1 MKQFLSSICFLI
13 SVLAFGQKTLNFSDC
28 LALAM
33 KQNLEIQ
40 SANVNE
46 EVLKYQYKASYGRL
60 APELRAE
67 GIQRARFNQIYDF
80 NTNSYIDNTVRETRG
95 TVRANFNL
103 FSGFNV
109 WNTIKVQKQEY
120 AIAKLNSQQQIRE
133 ITISLAESYLT
144 TLYLTELVKI
154 NAQQIQLSEKQL
166 ALAQLKYEAGVI
178 AESEVFK
185 LKTQKANEELEL
197 VNNNNKLIDNWVRLK
212 QLMNLPIQEEL
223 VLEAPAVELDSAVL
237 SENNA
242 TEITSKIIDFH
253 PLTSMSLLRQ
263 TRAKAALAVARSFR
277 YPELN
282 AEFVYRTSS
291 FSNLELVDQELQFDR
306 NRNGFLRF
314 NLIIPIFNQL
324 NTFSRIKQAK
334 GGLKQAGIQIDR
346 VRNQITQEA
355 TKAINDTKTARK
367 RVETASIAL
376 EFSKKSYEADALKF
390 ELGKINTN
398 ELNITKNQYNN
409 AQADLIQSNYELLY
423 NNALINF
430 YLGEPFK
437 L

>member
-1 MKQFLSSICFLI
+1 MKQFLSCICFLI

-67 GIQRARFNQIYDF
+67 GFQRARFNQIYDF
-80 NTNSYIDNTVRETRG
+80 STNSYIDNTVRELRG

-237 SENNA
+237 SENNTA
-242 TEITSKIIDFH
+242 EITSKIIDFH
-253 PLTSMSLLRQ
+253 PLTNISLLRQ
-263 TRAKAALAVARSFR
+263 SRAKAALAVARSFR

-282 AEFVYRTSS
+282 AEFAYRTSS

-306 NRNGFLRF
+306 NRNGFLRL

-324 NTFSRIKQAK
+324 NTYSRIKQAK

-409 AQADLIQSNYELLY
+409 SQADLIKSNYELLY

>member
-1 MKQFLSSICFLI
+1 MKQFLSCICFLI
-13 SVLAFGQKTLNFSDC
+13 SILAFGQKTLNFSDC

-109 WNTIKVQKQEY
+109 WNTIKIQKQEY

-166 ALAQLKYEAGVI
+166 ALAQLKYESGVI

-223 VLEAPAVELDSAVL
+223 LLQTPAVELDSAVL

-242 TEITSKIIDFH
+242 AEITAKIIDFH

-263 TRAKAALAVARSFR
+263 TRAKSALAVARSFR

-282 AEFVYRTSS
+282 AEFAYRTSS
-291 FSNLELVDQELQFDR
+291 FSNLALVGQDLQFDR
-306 NRNGFLRF
+306 NRNGFLRL
-314 NLIIPIFNQL
+314 NLIVPIFNQL

-409 AQADLIQSNYELLY
+409 AQADLIQSNYELMY

-430 YLGEPFK
+430 YLGEEFK

>member
-1 MKQFLSSICFLI
+1 LI
-13 SVLAFGQKTLNFSDC
+13 TVLAFGQKSLNFSDC

-120 AIAKLNSQQQIRE
+120 AISKLNSQQQIRE

-223 VLEAPAVELDSAVL
+223 VLDAPAVELDSTVL

-263 TRAKAALAVARSFR
+263 TRAKAALAVVRSFR

>member
-1 MKQFLSSICFLI
+1 MKQFFLSICCLL
-13 SVLAFGQKTLNFSDC
+13 SVFAFGQKTLNFSDC

-95 TVRANFNL
+95 TVRSNFNL

-109 WNTIKVQKQEY
+109 WNTIKMQKQDY
-120 AIAKLNSQQQIRE
+120 AISKLNSQQQIRE

-154 NAQQIQLSEKQL
+154 NAQQIELSEKQL

-185 LKTQKANEELEL
+185 LKTQKANEELDL

-212 QLMNLPIQEEL
+212 QLMNVPMQEEF
-223 VLEAPAVELDSAVL
+223 VLEEPKVELDSAVL
-237 SENNA
+237 SQTNTA
-242 TEITSKIIDFH
+242 EITSKIIDFH
-253 PLTSMSLLRQ
+253 PLTSMSLLRE

-367 RVETASIAL
+367 KLETSSIAL

-409 AQADLIQSNYELLY
+409 ARADLIQSNYELLY

>member
-1 MKQFLSSICFLI
+1 MKQFLSCICFLM
-13 SVLAFGQKTLNFSDC
+13 SALAFGQKTLNFSDC

-80 NTNSYIDNTVRETRG
+80 NTNSYIDYTVRETRG

-109 WNTIKVQKQEY
+109 WNTIKIQKQEY

-166 ALAQLKYEAGVI
+166 ALAQLKYESGVI

-223 VLEAPAVELDSAVL
+223 LLQTPAVELDSAVL

-242 TEITSKIIDFH
+242 AEITAKIIDFH

-282 AEFVYRTSS
+282 AEFAYRTSS
-291 FSNLELVDQELQFDR
+291 FSNLALVGQDLQFDR
-306 NRNGFLRF
+306 NRNGFLRL
-314 NLIIPIFNQL
+314 NLIVPIFNQL

-409 AQADLIQSNYELLY
+409 AQADLIQSNFELMY

-430 YLGEPFK
+430 YLGEEFK

>member
-1 MKQFLSSICFLI
+1 
-13 SVLAFGQKTLNFSDC
+13 
-28 LALAM
+28 
-33 KQNLEIQ
+33 
-40 SANVNE
+40 
-46 EVLKYQYKASYGRL
+46 
-60 APELRAE
+60 
-67 GIQRARFNQIYDF
+67 
-80 NTNSYIDNTVRETRG
+80 
-95 TVRANFNL
+95 
-103 FSGFNV
+103 
-109 WNTIKVQKQEY
+109 
-120 AIAKLNSQQQIRE
+120 
-133 ITISLAESYLT
+133 
-144 TLYLTELVKI
+144 
-154 NAQQIQLSEKQL
+154 
-166 ALAQLKYEAGVI
+166 
-178 AESEVFK
+178 
-185 LKTQKANEELEL
+185 
-197 VNNNNKLIDNWVRLK
+197 
-212 QLMNLPIQEEL
+212 MNLPIQEEL

-242 TEITSKIIDFH
+242 AEITSKIIDFH
-253 PLTSMSLLRQ
+253 PLTNISLLRQ
-263 TRAKAALAVARSFR
+263 SRAKAALAVARSFR

-282 AEFVYRTSS
+282 AEFAYRTSS

-306 NRNGFLRF
+306 NRNGFLRL

-324 NTFSRIKQAK
+324 NTYSRIKQAK

-409 AQADLIQSNYELLY
+409 AQADLIKSNYELLY

>member
-1 MKQFLSSICFLI
+1 
-13 SVLAFGQKTLNFSDC
+13 
-28 LALAM
+28 
-33 KQNLEIQ
+33 
-40 SANVNE
+40 
-46 EVLKYQYKASYGRL
+46 
-60 APELRAE
+60 
-67 GIQRARFNQIYDF
+67 
-80 NTNSYIDNTVRETRG
+80 
-95 TVRANFNL
+95 
-103 FSGFNV
+103 
-109 WNTIKVQKQEY
+109 
-120 AIAKLNSQQQIRE
+120 
-133 ITISLAESYLT
+133 
-144 TLYLTELVKI
+144 VKI

-242 TEITSKIIDFH
+242 AEITSKIIDFH
-253 PLTSMSLLRQ
+253 PLTNISLLRQ
-263 TRAKAALAVARSFR
+263 SRAKAALAVARSFR

-282 AEFVYRTSS
+282 AEFAYRTSS

-306 NRNGFLRF
+306 NRNGFLRL

-324 NTFSRIKQAK
+324 NTYSRIKQAK

-409 AQADLIQSNYELLY
+409 AQADLIKSNYELLY

>member
-1 MKQFLSSICFLI
+1 MKQFLSCICFLI
-13 SVLAFGQKTLNFSDC
+13 SILAFGQKTLNFSDC

-109 WNTIKVQKQEY
+109 WNTIKIQKQEY

-166 ALAQLKYEAGVI
+166 ALAQLKYESGVI

-197 VNNNNKLIDNWVRLK
+197 VNNTNKLIDNWVRLK

-223 VLEAPAVELDSAVL
+223 LLQTPAVELDSAVL

-242 TEITSKIIDFH
+242 AEITAKIIDFH

-282 AEFVYRTSS
+282 AEFAYRTSS
-291 FSNLELVDQELQFDR
+291 FSNLALVGQDLQFDR
-306 NRNGFLRF
+306 NRNGFLRL
-314 NLIIPIFNQL
+314 NLIVPIFNQL

-409 AQADLIQSNYELLY
+409 AQADLIQSNYELMY

-430 YLGEPFK
+430 YLGEEFK

>member
-120 AIAKLNSQQQIRE
+120 AIAKLSSQQQIRE

-282 AEFVYRTSS
+282 VEFVYRTSS

>member
-1 MKQFLSSICFLI
+1 
-13 SVLAFGQKTLNFSDC
+13 
-28 LALAM
+28 
-33 KQNLEIQ
+33 
-40 SANVNE
+40 
-46 EVLKYQYKASYGRL
+46 
-60 APELRAE
+60 
-67 GIQRARFNQIYDF
+67 
-80 NTNSYIDNTVRETRG
+80 
-95 TVRANFNL
+95 
-103 FSGFNV
+103 
-109 WNTIKVQKQEY
+109 
-120 AIAKLNSQQQIRE
+120 LNSQQQIRE

-154 NAQQIQLSEKQL
+154 NAQQIELSEKQL

-185 LKTQKANEELEL
+185 LKTQKANEELDL

-212 QLMNLPIQEEL
+212 QLMNVPMQEEF
-223 VLEAPAVELDSAVL
+223 VLEEPKVELDSAVL
-237 SENNA
+237 SQTNTA
-242 TEITSKIIDFH
+242 EITSKIIEFH
-253 PLTSMSLLRQ
+253 PLTSMSLLRE

-314 NLIIPIFNQL
+314 NLIIPIFDQL
-324 NTFSRIKQAK
+324 NTLSRIKQAK

-367 RVETASIAL
+367 KVETASIAL

-409 AQADLIQSNYELLY
+409 ARADLIQSNYELLY

>member
-1 MKQFLSSICFLI
+1 
-13 SVLAFGQKTLNFSDC
+13 
-28 LALAM
+28 
-33 KQNLEIQ
+33 
-40 SANVNE
+40 
-46 EVLKYQYKASYGRL
+46 
-60 APELRAE
+60 
-67 GIQRARFNQIYDF
+67 
-80 NTNSYIDNTVRETRG
+80 
-95 TVRANFNL
+95 
-103 FSGFNV
+103 
-109 WNTIKVQKQEY
+109 
-120 AIAKLNSQQQIRE
+120 
-133 ITISLAESYLT
+133 
-144 TLYLTELVKI
+144 VKI
-154 NAQQIQLSEKQL
+154 NAQQIELSEKQL

-185 LKTQKANEELEL
+185 LKTQKANEELDL

-212 QLMNLPIQEEL
+212 QLMNVPMQEEF
-223 VLEAPAVELDSAVL
+223 VLEEPKIELDSAVL
-237 SENNA
+237 SQTNTA
-242 TEITSKIIDFH
+242 EITSKIIDFH
-253 PLTSMSLLRQ
+253 PLTSMSLLRE

-282 AEFVYRTSS
+282 AEILYRTSS

-314 NLIIPIFNQL
+314 NLIIPIFDQL
-324 NTFSRIKQAK
+324 NTLSRIKQAK

-367 RVETASIAL
+367 KVETASIAL
-376 EFSKKSYEADALKF
+376 EFSKKSYEADVLKF

-409 AQADLIQSNYELLY
+409 ARADLIQSNYELLY

>member
-1 MKQFLSSICFLI
+1 MKQFLSCICFLI
-13 SVLAFGQKTLNFSDC
+13 SILAFGQKTLNFSDC

-109 WNTIKVQKQEY
+109 WNTIKIQKQEY

-166 ALAQLKYEAGVI
+166 ALAQLKYESGVI

-223 VLEAPAVELDSAVL
+223 LLQTPAVELDSAVL

-242 TEITSKIIDFH
+242 AEITAKIIDFH

-282 AEFVYRTSS
+282 AEFAYRTSS
-291 FSNLELVDQELQFDR
+291 FSNLALVGQDLQFDR
-306 NRNGFLRF
+306 NRNGFLRL
-314 NLIIPIFNQL
+314 NLIVPIFNQL

-409 AQADLIQSNYELLY
+409 AQADLIQSNYELMY

-430 YLGEPFK
+430 YLGEEFK

>member
-1 MKQFLSSICFLI
+1 MSA
-13 SVLAFGQKTLNFSDC
+13 LAFGQKTLNFSDC

-67 GIQRARFNQIYDF
+67 GFQRARFNQIYDF
-80 NTNSYIDNTVRETRG
+80 STNSYIDNTVRELRG

-109 WNTIKVQKQEY
+109 WNTIKIQKQEY
-120 AIAKLNSQQQIRE
+120 AIAELNSQQQIRE

-166 ALAQLKYEAGVI
+166 ALAQLKYESGVI

-197 VNNNNKLIDNWVRLK
+197 VNNTNKLIDNWVRLK

-223 VLEAPAVELDSAVL
+223 LLQTPAVELDSAVL

-242 TEITSKIIDFH
+242 AEITAKIIDFH

-282 AEFVYRTSS
+282 AEFAYRTSS
-291 FSNLELVDQELQFDR
+291 FSNLALVDQDLQFDR
-306 NRNGFLRF
+306 NRNGFLRL
-314 NLIIPIFNQL
+314 NLIVPIFNQL

-409 AQADLIQSNYELLY
+409 AQADLIQSNFELMY

-430 YLGEPFK
+430 YLGEEFK

>member
-1 MKQFLSSICFLI
+1 MSA
-13 SVLAFGQKTLNFSDC
+13 LAFGQKTLNFSDC

-109 WNTIKVQKQEY
+109 WNTIKIQKQEY

-166 ALAQLKYEAGVI
+166 ALAQLKYESGVI

-197 VNNNNKLIDNWVRLK
+197 VNNTNKLIDNWVRLK

-223 VLEAPAVELDSAVL
+223 LLQTPAVELDSAVL

-242 TEITSKIIDFH
+242 AEITAKIIDFH

-263 TRAKAALAVARSFR
+263 TRAKSALAVARSFR

-282 AEFVYRTSS
+282 AEFAYRTSS
-291 FSNLELVDQELQFDR
+291 FSNLALVGQDLQFDR
-306 NRNGFLRF
+306 NRNGFLRL
-314 NLIIPIFNQL
+314 NLIVPIFNQL

-409 AQADLIQSNYELLY
+409 AQADLIQSNYELMY

-430 YLGEPFK
+430 YLGEEFK

>member
-1 MKQFLSSICFLI
+1 MKQFLSCICFLI
-13 SVLAFGQKTLNFSDC
+13 SILAFGQKTLNFSDC

-109 WNTIKVQKQEY
+109 WNTIKIQKQEY

-166 ALAQLKYEAGVI
+166 ALAQLKYESGVI

-197 VNNNNKLIDNWVRLK
+197 VNNTNKLIDNWVRLK

-223 VLEAPAVELDSAVL
+223 LLQTPAVELDSAVL

-242 TEITSKIIDFH
+242 AEITAKIIDFH

-263 TRAKAALAVARSFR
+263 TRAKSALAVARSFR

-282 AEFVYRTSS
+282 AEFAYRTSS
-291 FSNLELVDQELQFDR
+291 FSNLALVGQDLQFDR
-306 NRNGFLRF
+306 NRNGFLRL
-314 NLIIPIFNQL
+314 NLIVPIFNQL

-409 AQADLIQSNYELLY
+409 AQADLIQSNFELMY

-430 YLGEPFK
+430 YLGEEFK

>member
-1 MKQFLSSICFLI
+1 
-13 SVLAFGQKTLNFSDC
+13 
-28 LALAM
+28 
-33 KQNLEIQ
+33 
-40 SANVNE
+40 
-46 EVLKYQYKASYGRL
+46 
-60 APELRAE
+60 
-67 GIQRARFNQIYDF
+67 
-80 NTNSYIDNTVRETRG
+80 
-95 TVRANFNL
+95 
-103 FSGFNV
+103 
-109 WNTIKVQKQEY
+109 
-120 AIAKLNSQQQIRE
+120 
-133 ITISLAESYLT
+133 
-144 TLYLTELVKI
+144 VKI
-154 NAQQIQLSEKQL
+154 NAQQIELSEKQL

-185 LKTQKANEELEL
+185 LKTQKANEELDL

-212 QLMNLPIQEEL
+212 QLMNVPMQEEF
-223 VLEAPAVELDSAVL
+223 VLEEPKVELDSAVL
-237 SENNA
+237 SQTNTA
-242 TEITSKIIDFH
+242 EITSKIIDFH
-253 PLTSMSLLRQ
+253 PLTSMSLLRE

-367 RVETASIAL
+367 KVETASIAL

-409 AQADLIQSNYELLY
+409 ARADLIQSNYELLY

>member
-1 MKQFLSSICFLI
+1 MKQFLSCICFLM
-13 SVLAFGQKTLNFSDC
+13 SALAFGQKTLNFSDC

-80 NTNSYIDNTVRETRG
+80 NTNSYIDYTVRETRG

-109 WNTIKVQKQEY
+109 WNTIKIQKQEY
-120 AIAKLNSQQQIRE
+120 ATAKLNSQQQIRE

-166 ALAQLKYEAGVI
+166 ALAQLKYESGVI

-197 VNNNNKLIDNWVRLK
+197 VNNTNKLIDNWVRLK

-223 VLEAPAVELDSAVL
+223 LLQTPAVKLDSAVL

-242 TEITSKIIDFH
+242 AEITAKIIDFH

-282 AEFVYRTSS
+282 AEFAYRTSS
-291 FSNLELVDQELQFDR
+291 FSNLALVDQDLQFDR
-306 NRNGFLRF
+306 NRNGFLRL
-314 NLIIPIFNQL
+314 NLIVPIFNQL

-409 AQADLIQSNYELLY
+409 AQADLIQSNYELMY

-430 YLGEPFK
+430 YLGEEFK

>member
-1 MKQFLSSICFLI
+1 
-13 SVLAFGQKTLNFSDC
+13 
-28 LALAM
+28 
-33 KQNLEIQ
+33 
-40 SANVNE
+40 
-46 EVLKYQYKASYGRL
+46 
-60 APELRAE
+60 
-67 GIQRARFNQIYDF
+67 
-80 NTNSYIDNTVRETRG
+80 
-95 TVRANFNL
+95 
-103 FSGFNV
+103 
-109 WNTIKVQKQEY
+109 
-120 AIAKLNSQQQIRE
+120 
-133 ITISLAESYLT
+133 LAESYLT
-144 TLYLTELVKI
+144 TLYLTELVTI
-154 NAQQIQLSEKQL
+154 NAQQIELSEKQL
-166 ALAQLKYEAGVI
+166 SLAQLKYEAGVI

-185 LKTQKANEELEL
+185 LKTQKANEELDL

-212 QLMNLPIQEEL
+212 QLMNVPMQEEF
-223 VLEAPAVELDSAVL
+223 VLEEPKVELDSAVL
-237 SENNA
+237 SQTNTA
-242 TEITSKIIDFH
+242 EITSKIIDFH
-253 PLTSMSLLRQ
+253 PLTSMSLLRE

-367 RVETASIAL
+367 KVETASIAL

-409 AQADLIQSNYELLY
+409 ARADLIQSNYELLY

>member
-1 MKQFLSSICFLI
+1 MKQFLSCICFLI
-13 SVLAFGQKTLNFSDC
+13 TVLAFGQKSLNFSDC

-120 AIAKLNSQQQIRE
+120 AISKLNSQQQIRE

-223 VLEAPAVELDSAVL
+223 VLDAPAVELDSTVL

-263 TRAKAALAVARSFR
+263 TRAKAALAVVRSFR

>member
-1 MKQFLSSICFLI
+1 MKQFLSCICFLI
-13 SVLAFGQKTLNFSDC
+13 SILAFGQKTLNFSDC

-109 WNTIKVQKQEY
+109 WNTIKIQKQEY
-120 AIAKLNSQQQIRE
+120 ATAKLNSQQQIRE

-166 ALAQLKYEAGVI
+166 ALAQLKYESGVI

-223 VLEAPAVELDSAVL
+223 LLQTPAVELDSAVL

-242 TEITSKIIDFH
+242 AEITAKIIDFH

-263 TRAKAALAVARSFR
+263 TRAKSALAVARSFR

-282 AEFVYRTSS
+282 AEFAYRTSS
-291 FSNLELVDQELQFDR
+291 FSNLALVGQDLQFDR
-306 NRNGFLRF
+306 NRNGFLRL
-314 NLIIPIFNQL
+314 NLIVPIFNQL

-409 AQADLIQSNYELLY
+409 AQADLIQSNYELMY

-430 YLGEPFK
+430 YLGEEFK

>member
-1 MKQFLSSICFLI
+1 MKQFLSCICFLI

-67 GIQRARFNQIYDF
+67 GFQRARFNQIYDF
-80 NTNSYIDNTVRETRG
+80 STNSYIDNTVRELRG

-242 TEITSKIIDFH
+242 AEITSKIIDFH
-253 PLTSMSLLRQ
+253 PLTNISLLRQ
-263 TRAKAALAVARSFR
+263 SRAKAALAVARSFR

-282 AEFVYRTSS
+282 AEFAYRTSS

-306 NRNGFLRF
+306 NRNGFLRL

-324 NTFSRIKQAK
+324 NTYSRIKQAK

-409 AQADLIQSNYELLY
+409 AQGDLIKSNYELLY

>member
-1 MKQFLSSICFLI
+1 MKQFLSCICFLI
-13 SVLAFGQKTLNFSDC
+13 SILAFGQKTLNFSDC

-40 SANVNE
+40 SVNVNE

-109 WNTIKVQKQEY
+109 WNTIKIQKQEY

-166 ALAQLKYEAGVI
+166 ALAQLKYESGVI

-197 VNNNNKLIDNWVRLK
+197 VNNTNKLIDNWVRLK

-223 VLEAPAVELDSAVL
+223 LLQTPAVELDSAVL

-242 TEITSKIIDFH
+242 AEITAKIIDFH

-282 AEFVYRTSS
+282 AEFAYRTSS
-291 FSNLELVDQELQFDR
+291 FSNLALVGQDLQFDR
-306 NRNGFLRF
+306 NRNGFLRL
-314 NLIIPIFNQL
+314 NLIVPIFNQL

-409 AQADLIQSNYELLY
+409 AQADLIQSNYELMY

-430 YLGEPFK
+430 YLGEEFK